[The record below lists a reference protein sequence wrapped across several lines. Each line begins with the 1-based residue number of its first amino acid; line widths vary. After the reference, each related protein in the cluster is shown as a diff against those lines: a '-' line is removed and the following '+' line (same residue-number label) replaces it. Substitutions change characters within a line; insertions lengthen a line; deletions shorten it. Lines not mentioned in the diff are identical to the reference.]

1 LALFF
6 TSSHNY
12 LELLKLKPMLNG
24 TMIQYFHWYTP
35 AEGNFWKEV
44 AERAE
49 WLKQIGITSVWLPPA
64 TKATSGG
71 QSVGYDVYD
80 LYDLGEF
87 DQKGS
92 VRTKYGTKEEYKL
105 AVQALKKMACRL

>member
-1 LALFF
+1 
-6 TSSHNY
+6 
-12 LELLKLKPMLNG
+12 MLNG

-35 AEGNFWKEV
+35 SDGNFWKEV
-44 AERAE
+44 AQRAE
-49 WLKQIGITSVWLPPA
+49 WLRKIGITSVWLPPA

-71 QSVGYDVYD
+71 YSVGYDVYD

-92 VRTKYGTKEEYKL
+92 VPTKFGTAQELKD
-105 AVQALKKMACRL
+105 AVKAFQSKGVRVS